1 MSAQPQWEHI
11 DVTRRPA
18 EVPGTGAQAGS
29 DRIAARVVTAV
40 ALTSIAAGAI
50 HISAASTLGKGDAQN
65 LAFFGVVAAAQIV
78 WGLVALA
85 RAPRW
90 WLVLGLLG
98 NAVVMATWIVSRTV
112 GLPFGEF
119 KGVVLPV
126 GYPDALATALE
137 AVTIAGAAWLAVR
150 GSAPAASAAR
160 ARGFALA
167 AAVVIGAL
175 ALTGIVSQANALSG
189 GGGGGQNV
197 PGAPSG
203 GAYGGGGSSSG
214 GSTGGYGGY

>member
-1 MSAQPQWEHI
+1 M
-11 DVTRRPA
+11 PA
-18 EVPGTGAQAGS
+18 TGAQAGS

-90 WLVLGLLG
+90 WLVLGVLG

-150 GSAPAASAAR
+150 GSVPAASAAR

-167 AAVVIGAL
+167 AAVVIGAFTPL
-175 ALTGIVSQANALSG
+175 AKVTQNNGVNPGHAEQTASFGGKDGHFPGSIHAVTDCPGNCGDQIVHSATNALG
-189 GGGGGQNV
+189 
-197 PGAPSG
+197 P
-203 GAYGGGGSSSG
+203 
-214 GSTGGYGGY
+214 TGGYGGY